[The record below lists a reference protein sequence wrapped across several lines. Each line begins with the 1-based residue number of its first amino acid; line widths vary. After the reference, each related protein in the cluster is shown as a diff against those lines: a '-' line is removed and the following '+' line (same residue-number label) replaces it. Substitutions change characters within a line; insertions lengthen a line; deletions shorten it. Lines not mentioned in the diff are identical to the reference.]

1 MKAIILSRVSTSH
14 QDLTQQTELVL
25 AEALKD
31 GFSRENIIIIED
43 KESAV
48 KLSEAE
54 RNGLN
59 QMKHFIEI
67 GNVRTVYTYE
77 ISRISRQP
85 AMLYNIRDYLIEHHV
100 QLIVLNPYM
109 RMLNDDGTLSTMANI
124 LFSVFSGLS
133 ENECYLRKQRCQ
145 RGIDKKR
152 ELGLYFGGRRPIGY
166 NIVNKKLEVNEEE
179 ATLIKRIFND
189 YAYGNKSLRRIAAE
203 LVDEGIYDSRLSTHR
218 TVLNIIDKSY
228 YCGDKHHPQIISKEL
243 FEAAKERR
251 DNKIYYKKY
260 NDALCKGLLFDSNSG
275 YRMIANNAGK
285 QYYVKND
292 KVAKDVKNVT
302 ISFKAIDTLVTN
314 VANEWYDIISSV
326 KQEEI
331 ITSINDDISR
341 QQNIISN
348 MEKNI
353 TDNQDKI
360 DRIEERY
367 VEGKISK
374 ERADKMERNVFNDLL
389 IFKQK
394 ISDAKNKITE
404 LNEQLNNAKPNIF
417 TLRDK
422 ILYVID
428 KIYVNRISRF
438 ICDIRIINKWT
449 GEQRSFTY
457 NTRTLEIIKISTL
470 LRPSL
475 NYYPM

>member
-1 MKAIILSRVSTSH
+1 MKAIILSRVSTYH
-14 QDLTQQTELVL
+14 QDLSQQTELVL

-31 GFSRENIIIIED
+31 GFSRDNVIIIED

-48 KLSEAE
+48 KLSEEE

-59 QMKHFIEI
+59 QMKRFIEI
-67 GNVRTVYTYE
+67 GNISTVYTYE

-133 ENECYLRKQRCQ
+133 ENECYLRKLRCQ

-152 ELGLYFGGRRPIGY
+152 ELGLYFGGRRPFGY
-166 NIVNKKLEVNEEE
+166 NIINKKLEINEEE
-179 ATLIKRIFND
+179 ANIIKRIFND
-189 YAYGNKSLRRIAAE
+189 YVIKNKSLRAIASE
-203 LVDEGIYDSRLSTHR
+203 LVDEGLYDKRLSTHR
-218 TVLNIIDKSY
+218 TVLNIIDKNY
-228 YCGDKHHPQIISKEL
+228 YCGDKHHPQIISTEL
-243 FEAAKERR
+243 FDAAQAKRS
-251 DNKIYYKKY
+251 NKVYYKKY
-260 NDALCKGLLFDSNSG
+260 NDALCKGILFDKNSG
-275 YRMIANNAGK
+275 YRLIANNAGN

-292 KVAKDVKNVT
+292 KVAKEVNNVSV
-302 ISFKAIDTLVTN
+302 SFKIVDPI
-314 VANEWYDIISSV
+314 VAGVATEWYNMISVS
-326 KQEEI
+326 KQDEMIMTINNEI
-331 ITSINDDISR
+331 IR

-367 VEGKISK
+367 VDGKITK
-374 ERADKMERNVFNDLL
+374 ERADMMERKVFNDLL

-394 ISDAKNKITE
+394 ISDAQNRITE
-404 LNEQLNNAKPNIF
+404 LNEQLENTKPNI
-417 TLRDK
+417 LNIRDK
-422 ILYVID
+422 VLYIVDRVIIDRLARFVCEITIYNKLTNERRTYVID
-428 KIYVNRISRF
+428 TRHNK
-438 ICDIRIINKWT
+438 IINMEVKMQAT
-449 GEQRSFTY
+449 
-457 NTRTLEIIKISTL
+457 
-470 LRPSL
+470 L
-475 NYYPM
+475 NYIG

>member
-1 MKAIILSRVSTSH
+1 MKAIILSRVSTYH
-14 QDLTQQTELVL
+14 QDLSQQTELVL

-31 GFSRENIIIIED
+31 GFSRENTIIIED

-48 KLSEAE
+48 KLSEEE

-59 QMKHFIEI
+59 QMKKFIEI
-67 GNVRTVYTYE
+67 GNINTVYTYE

-133 ENECYLRKQRCQ
+133 ENECYLRKIRCK
-145 RGIDKKR
+145 RGIDKKKQ
-152 ELGLYFGGRRPIGY
+152 LGLYFGGKRPFGY
-166 NIVNKKLEVNEEE
+166 NIINKKLEINEEE
-179 ATLIKRIFND
+179 ANIIRRIFND
-189 YAYGNKSLRRIAAE
+189 YVYDNKSLRQIATE
-203 LVDEGIYDSRLSTHR
+203 LVDEGLYDKRLSTHR
-218 TVLNIIDKSY
+218 TVLNIIDKNY
-228 YCGDKHHPQIISKEL
+228 YCGDKHHPQIISTEL
-243 FEAAKERR
+243 FDAAQAKRT
-251 DNKIYYKKY
+251 NKVCYKKY
-260 NDALCKGLLFDSNSG
+260 DDALCKGLLIDSNSG
-275 YRMIANNAGK
+275 YRLIANNAGK

-292 KVAKDVKNVT
+292 KVAKEVKNVS
-302 ISFKAIDTLVTN
+302 ISFRAIDTLVMN
-314 VANEWYDIISSV
+314 VANEWYNIISGV
-326 KQEEI
+326 KQSEI
-331 ITSINDDISR
+331 IASIKNDIAR

-367 VEGKISK
+367 VDGKITK
-374 ERADKMERNVFNDLL
+374 ERADMMERKVFNDLL

-394 ISDAKNKITE
+394 INDAQNRITE
-404 LNEQLNNAKPNIF
+404 LNEQLDNAKPNIF

-422 ILYVID
+422 ILYVVD
-428 KIYVNRISRF
+428 SIYVRRVSRF
-438 ICDIRIINKWT
+438 VCEIKVTNKWT
-449 GEQRSFTY
+449 GEVRTYEY
-457 NTRTLEIIKISTL
+457 NTRTLEIIKMNVK
-470 LRPSL
+470 LRDTL
-475 NYYPM
+475 NYIPM